1 MLKTWLNGPVTLYRM
16 TEPVL
21 HNCHLGCRDCPDSL
35 DHYMQCKHIFA
46 LTSFSI
52 PDTSS
57 DPLIWFGLMH
67 PCKEQCKVVACIF
80 SSYHAVKS
88 TIRETQFASGGQNI
102 DFYCGAALRN
112 NWTLF
117 AQTFGAE
124 AGEMAINTRAFS
136 VPAFLRFLINGGV
149 HVPELG
155 IMDSVQLVAHHDSC
169 IALLDQQAPTSP

>member
-1 MLKTWLNGPVTLYRM
+1 
-16 TEPVL
+16 
-21 HNCHLGCRDCPDSL
+21 
-35 DHYMQCKHIFA
+35 MQ
-46 LTSFSI
+46 
-52 PDTSS
+52 
-57 DPLIWFGLMH
+57 

-80 SSYHAVKS
+80 SSYHAVRS
-88 TIRETQFASGGQNI
+88 SIRESHFASGGQNI
-102 DFYCGAALRN
+102 DYSCGATLRN

-169 IALLDQQAPTSP
+169 IASLDQQALTSP